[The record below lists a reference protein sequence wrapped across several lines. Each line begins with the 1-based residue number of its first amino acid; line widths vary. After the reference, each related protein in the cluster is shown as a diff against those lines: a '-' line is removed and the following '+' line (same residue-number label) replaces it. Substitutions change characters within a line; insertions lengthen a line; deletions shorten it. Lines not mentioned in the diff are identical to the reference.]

1 MTRAPTRLPR
11 RGHLR
16 RFLDLVEEDHLDHWL
31 WGRFRFLSGDD
42 KSTLYYMLRANVKMI
57 YVPDALV
64 ITIEHVNGTGCERMW
79 QNLRRWS
86 GNMLRNGARAIAL
99 GPGRTGVFIWWC
111 LVDQRIAMWTT
122 LVGPVLALSGAA
134 VTTTWFLVGYVTWIL
149 ATRLLQASVLWV
161 HAREADPMFVPLLYF
176 NQVANAVV
184 KLLCLL
190 RLSKQR
196 WTNRGDQRA
205 GFETN
210 LTDWLR
216 QLVAV
221 YIMAVSL
228 LVVIADRAA
237 SPTIYTAFTL
247 LHRL

>member
-1 MTRAPTRLPR
+1 
-11 RGHLR
+11 
-16 RFLDLVEEDHLDHWL
+16 
-31 WGRFRFLSGDD
+31 
-42 KSTLYYMLRANVKMI
+42 
-57 YVPDALV
+57 
-64 ITIEHVNGTGCERMW
+64 
-79 QNLRRWS
+79 
-86 GNMLRNGARAIAL
+86 
-99 GPGRTGVFIWWC
+99 
-111 LVDQRIAMWTT
+111 
-122 LVGPVLALSGAA
+122 
-134 VTTTWFLVGYVTWIL
+134 VTWIL

-228 LVVIADRAA
+228 LGLTLMVVVIADRAA